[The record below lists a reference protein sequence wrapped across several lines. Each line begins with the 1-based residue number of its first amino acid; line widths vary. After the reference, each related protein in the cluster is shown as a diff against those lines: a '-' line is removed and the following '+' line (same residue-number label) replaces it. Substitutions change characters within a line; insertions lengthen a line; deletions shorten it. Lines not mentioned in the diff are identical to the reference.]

1 MEQIELKKMVN
12 TAIHFLDNLYDQ
24 ENLRNVMLEEIERSE
39 DSGRWLVTL
48 GFDIYFSPPPSFSI
62 TDLLSTQ
69 KPQRIYKTIEIDE
82 ETGKA
87 LAMKMRT
94 G

>member
-12 TAIHFLDNLYDQ
+12 TAVRFLDNLYDQ
-24 ENLRNVMLEEIERSE
+24 AGLRNVLLEEIERSE
-39 DSGRWLVTL
+39 DSGHWLVTL
-48 GFDIYFSPPPSFSI
+48 GFDVDFSPPPTYSI
-62 TDLLSTQ
+62 TDLLNPT

-82 ETGKA
+82 KTGEA

-94 G
+94 E

>member
-12 TAIHFLDNLYDQ
+12 TAIQFLDNLYDQ

-48 GFDIYFSPPPSFSI
+48 GFDMDFSPPPTYSI
-62 TDLLSTQ
+62 TDLFAK

-82 ETGKA
+82 KTGEA

>member
-12 TAIHFLDNLYDQ
+12 TAIQFLDNLYDQ

-48 GFDIYFSPPPSFSI
+48 GFDMGFSPPSTYFI
-62 TDLLSTQ
+62 TDLLNTK

-82 ETGKA
+82 KTGEA